1 MDFLPEKINQ
11 YTEQHTQPEAEVLQQ
26 LARETWLEVLMPRML
41 SGHIQGEFLR
51 MIVRM
56 LKPKRILEIGTYTGY
71 SAISMA
77 MGMES
82 GAMLHTID
90 KNSELETR
98 IRKYLKLANVE
109 DKVTLHIG
117 DATKIISSLNEK
129 WDLVFIDA
137 DKENYSRYFDL
148 VIDNVNSGGFIV
160 ADNVLWSGKVLDEK
174 KDDETKAIDDYNK
187 KVLADN
193 RVENLLLPVRDGLM
207 ICRKCPT

>member
-26 LARETWLEVLMPRML
+26 LVRETWLEVLMPRML